1 MRTPRI
7 ELNDA
12 KSDLWWQ
19 ACRLQ
24 EWSLLQSTRL
34 PLQNQSGKEHA

>member
-1 MRTPRI
+1 MNTPL

-12 KSDLWWQ
+12 KWELWWQ

-24 EWSLLQSTRL
+24 PTRL
-34 PLQNQSGKEHA
+34 PLQNGSGKERV

>member
-1 MRTPRI
+1 MRTQCV

-24 EWSLLQSTRL
+24 GRRLSQPTWL
-34 PLQNQSGKEHA
+34 PLQNRSGKERV

>member
-1 MRTPRI
+1 MNTPRV

-12 KSDLWWQ
+12 KWELWWQ

-24 EWSLLQSTRL
+24 GRRLSQPTRL
-34 PLQNQSGKEHA
+34 PLQNRSGKERI

>member
-1 MRTPRI
+1 MRTLRV

-12 KSDLWWQ
+12 KWELWWQ

-24 EWSLLQSTRL
+24 GRSWSQPTRL
-34 PLQNQSGKEHA
+34 PLQNPRGKERT

>member
-1 MRTPRI
+1 MRTPCV

-24 EWSLLQSTRL
+24 GGSLLQPTRL
-34 PLQNQSGKEHA
+34 PLQNGSGKEHA